1 MAKAN
6 AKQNEVVNNQEAE
19 VQTTARILP
28 DLSGILDI
36 DDISEYTSRTRTTRY
51 ETQAQA
57 LVAAGKG
64 LFVIPV
70 PDDSQTAKC
79 RQYVVQL
86 NKRNLGGRFTSAVA
100 KAPHPAGHWQAGDLL
115 VRLAD

>member
-1 MAKAN
+1 MAKVN
-6 AKQNEVVNNQEAE
+6 AKQNEVENQ
-19 VQTTARILP
+19 QTTSRILP

-36 DDISEYTSRTRTTRY
+36 DDITEYTSRTRTTRY

-57 LVAAGKG
+57 LIAAGKG

-70 PDDSQTAKC
+70 ENEACTARC

-86 NKRNLGGRFTSAVA
+86 NKRNLGRRFVTAVA
-100 KAPHPAGHWQAGDLL
+100 KAPHPAGHWQAGDIL